1 MQLIDFL
8 SVEFDGRGYR
18 NPLLSV
24 QEKVLEYKSCVEK
37 MQDSDFDSVAKA
49 VAHLLAKHYMLIADN
64 SDLSSDITAL
74 VLHNTAT
81 AELTQAAPKA
91 EALDELYSLW
101 SKLVSAAR
109 IESKFER
116 SAHTEFAANVLKDI
130 FAMDFVCSNFI
141 ADHLVAHAKNLQG
154 TNDEKIT
161 PDVEAV
167 QIDWISNGILARG
180 ENTDGHF
187 CNYYRDT
194 STFTSQYLGG
204 KTFEFVKGKEPV
216 TGDKCVVY
224 FGITDLDSE

>member
-1 MQLIDFL
+1 MQLIDLLNSGF
-8 SVEFDGRGYR
+8 SHGYY

-24 QEKVLEYKSCVEK
+24 QDKVLEYKSYGGK
-37 MQDSDFDSVAKA
+37 MQDSDSDNVEKA
-49 VAHLLAKHYMLIADN
+49 VAHLLSKHYILIDAN
-64 SDLSSDITAL
+64 PDLLSDITAL
-74 VLHNTAT
+74 ILHNTAT
-81 AELTQAAPKA
+81 AESTQAVPKA

-109 IESKFER
+109 IESKFES
-116 SAHTEFAANVLKDI
+116 SAHTAFAANVLKDI

-141 ADHLVAHAKNLQG
+141 AAHLVAHAKNLQS

-194 STFTSQYLGG
+194 SAFISQYLGG
-204 KTFEFVKGKEPV
+204 KTFEFVKGKEPK
-216 TGDKCVVY
+216 TGDNCIVY